1 MHKITVN
8 GREIKTNYNEH
19 FDYPMSNGEDKV
31 TMVMELMQW
40 VLRDGCK
47 YKSQESVDDML
58 QRLIARGYKTITFYR
73 TATRVRGLYD
83 IIAYCK

>member
-19 FDYPMSNGEDKV
+19 SNYPMSNGEDKV
-31 TMVMELMQW
+31 TMVMELAQW
-40 VLRDGCK
+40 ILRDGCK
-47 YKSQESVDDML
+47 YKSLESDDDMF
-58 QRLIARGYKTITFYR
+58 QRLVARGYKTITFYR
-73 TATRVRGLYD
+73 TTTRVRGLYD